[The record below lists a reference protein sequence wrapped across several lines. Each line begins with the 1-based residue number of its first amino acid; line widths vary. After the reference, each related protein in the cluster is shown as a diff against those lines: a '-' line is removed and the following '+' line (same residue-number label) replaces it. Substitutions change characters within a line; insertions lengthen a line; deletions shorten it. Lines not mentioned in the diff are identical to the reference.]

1 MTLIEVHQG
10 VRIPEVEVPKELYWV
25 LQAPAPLA
33 GMKYPRSSFPWSNLK
48 AAGFS
53 QVVSLHPGS
62 YNPAP
67 LTMAFSEYLED
78 LVSGGPPR
86 NEAQEREKIKKAV
99 TATLSILRSGESV
112 VVHCVGGR
120 GRTGT
125 VLGCT
130 LRDLGFEAHEAI
142 AFLDR
147 VHKAR
152 GKPGWPESPWQSS
165 LVYAWKSD
173 A

>member
-25 LQAPAPLA
+25 LIAPSPLA
-33 GMKYPRSSFPWSNLK
+33 GMKHPRSSFPWSNLK

-53 QVVSLHPGS
+53 HVVSLNPGS

-67 LTMAFSEYLED
+67 LTMAFCEHLED

-86 NEAQEREKIKKAV
+86 NEAQEREKIKNAV
-99 TATLSILRSGESV
+99 SATLRILRSGEGV

-130 LRDLGFEAHEAI
+130 LRELGFEAQEAI

-147 VHKAR
+147 VHRAR
-152 GKPGWPESPWQSS
+152 GKPGGRNHRGR
-165 LVYAWKSD
+165 AH
-173 A
+173 